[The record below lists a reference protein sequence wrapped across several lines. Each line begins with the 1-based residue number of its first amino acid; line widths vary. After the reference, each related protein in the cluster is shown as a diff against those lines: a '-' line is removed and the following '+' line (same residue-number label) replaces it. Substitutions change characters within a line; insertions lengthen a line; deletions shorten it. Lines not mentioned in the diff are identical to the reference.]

1 MLLYMVYNLLIYIFF
16 FVEEDVSLT
25 EDELRESLQNGTIAE
40 AQVIETCSV
49 KMEEEEDEEDQMM
62 HIVTDMDTE
71 DGLSMAIT

>member
-1 MLLYMVYNLLIYIFF
+1 
-16 FVEEDVSLT
+16 VSLT

-49 KMEEEEDEEDQMM
+49 KMGEEDEEDQMM

>member
-1 MLLYMVYNLLIYIFF
+1 M
-16 FVEEDVSLT
+16 SLT
-25 EDELRESLQNGTIAE
+25 EDELRESLQNGTIEE

-49 KMEEEEDEEDQMM
+49 KMGEDEEDQMM

>member
-1 MLLYMVYNLLIYIFF
+1 M
-16 FVEEDVSLT
+16 SLT
-25 EDELRESLQNGTIAE
+25 EDELRESLQNGTIEE

-49 KMEEEEDEEDQMM
+49 KMGEEDEEDQMM